1 MPNEEGA
8 YKYILYIKNSSAAD
22 STSKDEIAALAN
34 LGRKERKV
42 KVEVVDVSGLT
53 ESQREK
59 IAADIRTIPPQI
71 RGRVVSGGGMAL
83 ALSGTK
89 NLNLTNTPILIVMD
103 SSDRPLAV
111 FPHALEGK
119 VETVQGYLNKAIEI
133 GADAAL
139 QGKRVATEELLA
151 ELLSIAPSII
161 EEGLTVIGR
170 EYSTPTGPIDLLLL
184 DSNKAPIVVE
194 VEVTATE
201 HAVGQVCKLAEGYLE
216 SLKQQAKD
224 EGSEDDQRLKVR
236 KAIVCIKI
244 KGMIHRACKS
254 ANVELYQVRAERM
267 K

>member
-1 MPNEEGA
+1 MPNEVRA
-8 YKYILYIKNSSAAD
+8 YKYVLYIKNSSAAD
-22 STSKDEIAALAN
+22 STYKDEVTALAN
-34 LGRKERKV
+34 LGKKERNV
-42 KVEVVDVSGLT
+42 KVEVFDVSGLS

-89 NLNLTNTPILIVMD
+89 NLNLSNTPILVVMD

-119 VETVQGYLNKAIEI
+119 VETVQDHLNRALEI

-139 QGKRVATEELLA
+139 QGKRVATEEILT

-161 EEGLTVIGR
+161 GEGLTVIGR
-170 EYSTPTGPIDLLLL
+170 EYSTPTGTIDLLLL

-201 HAVGQVCKLAEGYLE
+201 HAVGQVCKLAEGYLK

-224 EGSEDDQRLKVR
+224 EASKEGQRPKVR

-244 KGMIHRACKS
+244 KGMIHQACRS
-254 ANVELYQVRAERM
+254 ADVELYQVRAERV